1 VFRYVGG
8 FVVGIRFARAG
19 LVLALVALAL
29 PAGLGSAHAAT
40 VPVADWELD
49 DASDSFVMAD
59 SSGQGN
65 DGIIAADHVR
75 DGLTLGV
82 SLIGGGTGYNW
93 GDVKPNVDI
102 KPDRVVK
109 APQAAL
115 NPGSRDWE
123 ISFRYRTTRP
133 FGNIMQKG
141 QSQAKG
147 GQIKFQLPA
156 GQISCMF
163 KGGTGVRRSIKTV
176 NRYDDGAWH
185 VVVCDRLA
193 SGVTLNVYDGS
204 GSTLLETRH
213 INGSSGSISN
223 TVPFTIGGKPNCN
236 QVDITCDF
244 FEGDIDWIRI
254 FDLS

>member
-1 VFRYVGG
+1 VGR
-8 FVVGIRFARAG
+8 RFTRAA

-29 PAGLGSAHAAT
+29 PAGLGSANAAT
-40 VPVADWELD
+40 TPVADWELN
-49 DASDSFVMAD
+49 DASNSFVMVD

-65 DGIIAADHVR
+65 DGVIAANHVR

-82 SLIGGGTGYNW
+82 TLTGVDGGTGYNW
-93 GDVKPNVDI
+93 GKVKPNVDV

-109 APQAAL
+109 ASEAAL
-115 NPGSRDWE
+115 NPGARNWE

-133 FGNIMQKG
+133 YGNIMQKG

-147 GQIKFQLPA
+147 GQIKFQLPK

-163 KGGTGVRRSIKTV
+163 KGATGVRRSIKTV

-185 VVVCDRLA
+185 VVVCDRLT
-193 SGVTLNVYDGS
+193 SGVTLKVFDGT
-204 GSTLLETRH
+204 GNTLLETRH

-236 QVDITCDF
+236 QQDITCDF
-244 FEGDIDWIRI
+244 FEGDIDWVKV